1 MGNMAAAQIE
11 LVRTKK
17 WCYQQKQYEDAIESA
32 SQAIQNN
39 PSYVKAYIR
48 RSQAYL
54 ETDKLDECL
63 AGQNDG

>member
-1 MGNMAAAQIE
+1 M
-11 LVRTKK
+11 
-17 WCYQQKQYEDAIESA
+17 CYQQKQYEDAIESA
-32 SQAIQNN
+32 SKAIENN

-63 AGQNDG
+63 AGQIDG